1 MADFTTANLPGSN
14 EKFNTIR
21 NKFTSLKTSLKSNM
35 AVDASSL
42 VSTLQS
48 DLSSFGNDF
57 KKIIP
62 ELPDLPDLSLQAE
75 LESFAKLSG
84 ESAATALASIE
95 SKFGDGVKSLGFDL
109 DELLSEGKDAVG
121 RGESI
126 ASKIPNITVPEGGGD
141 AKLLPNN
148 VKQAD
153 GDGKEGEVSGKV
165 DQEKTEAVKKQTE
178 EKQKSLIESL
188 IDSITGVFKPLE
200 PVGYVKKNTSSFL
213 TLEEKNLVDRF
224 FTTTPEYQR
233 IQSFESDLADAI
245 QKGASES
252 EIKIAEQRLE
262 KEKERIDKVYQR
274 AKEDIVEERN
284 RGNFETVKK
293 EYNDAIRRNEELT
306 LRSL

>member
-84 ESAATALASIE
+84 ESAAQALASIK
-95 SKFGDGVKSLGFDL
+95 SRFGDGVGDLGFDL
-109 DELLSEGKDAVG
+109 DELVAQAQDAVG
-121 RGESI
+121 KGESI
-126 ASKIPNITVPEGGGD
+126 ASKIPNITIPEGGGV

-153 GDGKEGEVSGKV
+153 IETIEELLSEDINQEIV
-165 DQEKTEAVKKQTE
+165 DE
-178 EKQKSLIESL
+178 L
-188 IDSITGVFKPLE
+188 IDVA
-200 PVGYVKKNTSSFL
+200 
-213 TLEEKNLVDRF
+213 EKNR
-224 FTTTPEYQR
+224 
-233 IQSFESDLADAI
+233 
-245 QKGASES
+245 
-252 EIKIAEQRLE
+252 EI
-262 KEKERIDKVYQR
+262 
-274 AKEDIVEERN
+274 
-284 RGNFETVKK
+284 
-293 EYNDAIRRNEELT
+293 
-306 LRSL
+306 

>member
-1 MADFTTANLPGSN
+1 MADFTTANLPGAN
-14 EKFNTIR
+14 EKFNTVR
-21 NKFTSLKTSLKSNM
+21 GKFTSLKTSLKSNM
-35 AVDASSL
+35 EVDASSL
-42 VSTLQS
+42 SSTLKT
-48 DLSSFGNDF
+48 DITSFADEL
-57 KKIIP
+57 KKLIP
-62 ELPDLPDLSLQAE
+62 ELPDLPDISLQAS
-75 LESFAKLSG
+75 LTSFTELSG
-84 ESAATALASIE
+84 ESANKALASIK
-95 SKFGDGVKSLGFDL
+95 SRFGDGVEDLGFDL
-109 DELLSEGKDAVG
+109 DELVTQAQDAVDK
-121 RGESI
+121 GESI
-126 ASKIPNITVPEGGGD
+126 ASKIPNITIPEGGGV

-153 GDGKEGEVSGKV
+153 GDGKEGEVSKKV
-165 DQEKTEAVKKQTE
+165 DQEKTEEVKKETE

-213 TLEEKNLVDRF
+213 TPEEKNLVDRF

-262 KEKERIDKVYQR
+262 ELKERLDKEYQR
-274 AKEDIVEERN
+274 TKEDIVEERN

>member
-14 EKFNTIR
+14 EKFNKIR

-84 ESAATALASIE
+84 ESAATALASIK
-95 SKFGDGVKSLGFDL
+95 SRFGDGVGDLDFDL
-109 DELLSEGKDAVG
+109 DELVTQAKDAIAKG
-121 RGESI
+121 QSI
-126 ASKIPNITVPEGGGD
+126 ASKIPNITIPEGGGI

-153 GDGKEGEVSGKV
+153 GDGKEGEVSKKV
-165 DQEKTEAVKKQTE
+165 DQEKTEEVKKETE
-178 EKQKSLIESL
+178 EKQKSFIESL
-188 IDSITGVFKPLE
+188 IDSIKEVSLE
-200 PVGYVKKNTSSFL
+200 PTGYIKKDTNTFK
-213 TLEEKNLVDRF
+213 T
-224 FTTTPEYQR
+224 
-233 IQSFESDLADAI
+233 
-245 QKGASES
+245 
-252 EIKIAEQRLE
+252 
-262 KEKERIDKVYQR
+262 
-274 AKEDIVEERN
+274 
-284 RGNFETVKK
+284 
-293 EYNDAIRRNEELT
+293 
-306 LRSL
+306 

>member
-35 AVDASSL
+35 EVDASSL

-84 ESAATALASIE
+84 ESAAQALASIE

-109 DELLSEGKDAVG
+109 DELSSEAKDAVDK
-121 RGESI
+121 GESI
-126 ASKIPNITVPEGGGD
+126 ASKIPNITVPEAGGD

-153 GDGKEGEVSGKV
+153 GDGKEGEVSKKV
-165 DQEKTEAVKKQTE
+165 DQEKTEEVKKETE

-188 IDSITGVFKPLE
+188 IDSIKEVSLE
-200 PVGYVKKNTSSFL
+200 PTGYIKKDTNTFK
-213 TLEEKNLVDRF
+213 T
-224 FTTTPEYQR
+224 
-233 IQSFESDLADAI
+233 
-245 QKGASES
+245 
-252 EIKIAEQRLE
+252 
-262 KEKERIDKVYQR
+262 
-274 AKEDIVEERN
+274 
-284 RGNFETVKK
+284 
-293 EYNDAIRRNEELT
+293 
-306 LRSL
+306 

>member
-35 AVDASSL
+35 EVDASSL

-48 DLSSFGNDF
+48 DLSSFGSDF

-84 ESAATALASIE
+84 ESAASALASIE
-95 SKFGDGVKSLGFDL
+95 SKFGDGVKKLGFDL
-109 DELLSEGKDAVG
+109 DELSSEAKDAVDK
-121 RGESI
+121 GESI
-126 ASKIPNITVPEGGGD
+126 ASKIPNITVPEAGGD

-188 IDSITGVFKPLE
+188 IDSIKEVSLE
-200 PVGYVKKNTSSFL
+200 PTGYIKKDTNTFK
-213 TLEEKNLVDRF
+213 T
-224 FTTTPEYQR
+224 
-233 IQSFESDLADAI
+233 
-245 QKGASES
+245 
-252 EIKIAEQRLE
+252 
-262 KEKERIDKVYQR
+262 
-274 AKEDIVEERN
+274 
-284 RGNFETVKK
+284 
-293 EYNDAIRRNEELT
+293 
-306 LRSL
+306 

>member
-35 AVDASSL
+35 EVDASSL

-48 DLSSFGNDF
+48 DLSSFGSEF

-84 ESAATALASIE
+84 ESAARALASIE
-95 SKFGDGVKSLGFDL
+95 SKFGDGIKKLGFDL
-109 DELLSEGKDAVG
+109 DELSSEAKDAVG
-121 RGESI
+121 KGESI
-126 ASKIPNITVPEGGGD
+126 ASKIPNITVPEAGGD

-153 GDGKEGEVSGKV
+153 GDGKEEEVSKKV
-165 DQEKTEAVKKQTE
+165 DQEKTEEVKKETE

-188 IDSITGVFKPLE
+188 IDSIKEVSLE
-200 PVGYVKKNTSSFL
+200 PTGYIKKDTNT
-213 TLEEKNLVDRF
+213 
-224 FTTTPEYQR
+224 
-233 IQSFESDLADAI
+233 
-245 QKGASES
+245 
-252 EIKIAEQRLE
+252 
-262 KEKERIDKVYQR
+262 
-274 AKEDIVEERN
+274 
-284 RGNFETVKK
+284 FET
-293 EYNDAIRRNEELT
+293 
-306 LRSL
+306 

>member
-1 MADFTTANLPGSN
+1 MADFTTANLPGAN
-14 EKFNTIR
+14 EKFNTVR
-21 NKFTSLKTSLKSNM
+21 GKFTSLKTSLKSNM
-35 AVDASSL
+35 EVDASSL
-42 VSTLQS
+42 SSTLKT
-48 DLSSFGNDF
+48 DITSFADEL
-57 KKIIP
+57 KKLIP
-62 ELPDLPDLSLQAE
+62 ELPDLPDISLQAS
-75 LESFAKLSG
+75 LTSFTELSG
-84 ESAATALASIE
+84 ESANKALASIK
-95 SKFGDGVKSLGFDL
+95 SRFGDGVGDLGFDL
-109 DELLSEGKDAVG
+109 DELVAQAQDAVG
-121 RGESI
+121 KGESI
-126 ASKIPNITVPEGGGD
+126 ASKIPNITIPEGGGV

>member
-35 AVDASSL
+35 EVDASSL

-48 DLSSFGNDF
+48 DLSSFGSEF

-84 ESAATALASIE
+84 ESAARALASIE

-109 DELLSEGKDAVG
+109 DELSSEAKDAVDK
-121 RGESI
+121 GESI
-126 ASKIPNITVPEGGGD
+126 ASKIPNITVPEAGGD

-153 GDGKEGEVSGKV
+153 GDGKEGEVSKKV
-165 DQEKTEAVKKQTE
+165 DQE
-178 EKQKSLIESL
+178 IE
-188 IDSITGVFKPLE
+188 VN
-200 PVGYVKKNTSSFL
+200 Y
-213 TLEEKNLVDRF
+213 
-224 FTTTPEYQR
+224 
-233 IQSFESDLADAI
+233 
-245 QKGASES
+245 AS
-252 EIKIAEQRLE
+252 AG
-262 KEKERIDKVYQR
+262 RIDQY
-274 AKEDIVEERN
+274 
-284 RGNFETVKK
+284 
-293 EYNDAIRRNEELT
+293 EL
-306 LRSL
+306 LSA

>member
-21 NKFTSLKTSLKSNM
+21 SKFTSLKTSLKSNM
-35 AVDASSL
+35 VVDASSL

-48 DLSSFGNDF
+48 DLSSFGSDF

-109 DELLSEGKDAVG
+109 DELSSEAKDVVGK
-121 RGESI
+121 GESI
-126 ASKIPNITVPEGGGD
+126 ASKIPNITVPVAGGD

-153 GDGKEGEVSGKV
+153 IETIEELLSENIN
-165 DQEKTEAVKKQTE
+165 QEAVDE
-178 EKQKSLIESL
+178 L
-188 IDSITGVFKPLE
+188 IDVA
-200 PVGYVKKNTSSFL
+200 
-213 TLEEKNLVDRF
+213 EKNQEIER
-224 FTTTPEYQR
+224 
-233 IQSFESDLADAI
+233 QSMIEKLKQVSL
-245 QKGASES
+245 KPNGY
-252 EIKIAEQRLE
+252 IK
-262 KEKERIDKVYQR
+262 KDTNTFK
-274 AKEDIVEERN
+274 
-284 RGNFETVKK
+284 T
-293 EYNDAIRRNEELT
+293 
-306 LRSL
+306 

>member
-35 AVDASSL
+35 EVDASSL

-48 DLSSFGNDF
+48 DLSSFGSEF

-84 ESAATALASIE
+84 ESAAQALASIE
-95 SKFGDGVKSLGFDL
+95 SKFGDGVKNLGFDL
-109 DELLSEGKDAVG
+109 DELSSGAKDAIG
-121 RGESI
+121 KGESI
-126 ASKIPNITVPEGGGD
+126 ASKIPNITIPEAGGI

-153 GDGKEGEVSGKV
+153 GDGKEEEVSKKV
-165 DQEKTEAVKKQTE
+165 DQEKTEEVKKETE

-188 IDSITGVFKPLE
+188 IDSIKEVSLE
-200 PVGYVKKNTSSFL
+200 PTGYIKKDTNT
-213 TLEEKNLVDRF
+213 
-224 FTTTPEYQR
+224 
-233 IQSFESDLADAI
+233 
-245 QKGASES
+245 
-252 EIKIAEQRLE
+252 
-262 KEKERIDKVYQR
+262 
-274 AKEDIVEERN
+274 
-284 RGNFETVKK
+284 FET
-293 EYNDAIRRNEELT
+293 
-306 LRSL
+306 